1 MPPSTRPAGRRC
13 APWRRALALA
23 IGLAAAAA
31 AADLDRLET
40 LVGHIL
46 EAQQATARA
55 QAEWSEQRPAHEG
68 QIALLTQEVAD
79 AEERLERARK
89 DADAAAEQH
98 RQSAADAERARQS
111 LAELAEPIDRA
122 EADLKALWPSL
133 PETLRTTLA
142 SPDTGR
148 PDDATPAAKADAAV
162 AERLQALLSRLT
174 ELDQFA
180 QGVTLV
186 RQELTEADRTRREM
200 DCLYLGLAIAFAV
213 AADGS
218 RAAVGVPTATG
229 WDWQWDA
236 ALAGPVRRAVA
247 IYRKEQPAAW
257 VTLPLRLS
265 ALPGDR
271 P

>member
-1 MPPSTRPAGRRC
+1 MTMPPSTRHTGHRR
-13 APWRRALALA
+13 APWRPALALA
-23 IGLAAAAA
+23 IGLAMAAP
-31 AADLDRLET
+31 AADLDRLEG
-40 LVGHIL
+40 LVGQIL
-46 EAQQATARA
+46 EAQQATAQAR
-55 QAEWSEQRPAHEG
+55 AEWADQRPAHDG

-79 AEERLERARK
+79 AEERLERVRK

-98 RQSAADAERARQS
+98 RQSAADADRAGQS
-111 LAELAEPIDRA
+111 RADLAEPISRA

-133 PETLRTTLA
+133 PEPLRNTLGSA
-142 SPDTGR
+142 DSGR
-148 PDDATPAAKADAAV
+148 PNASTDAAI

-186 RQELTEADRTRREM
+186 RQELAEADQTRREM

-213 AADGS
+213 ATDGS

-265 ALPGDR
+265 PMPGDR